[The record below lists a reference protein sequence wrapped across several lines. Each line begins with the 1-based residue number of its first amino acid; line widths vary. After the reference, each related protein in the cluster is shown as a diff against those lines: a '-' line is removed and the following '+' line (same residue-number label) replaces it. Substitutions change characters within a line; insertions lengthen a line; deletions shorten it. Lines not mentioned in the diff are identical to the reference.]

1 MNNKEVMKIALEAIN
16 LWHWTGETHLLM
28 PAHDALRDRLAQ
40 PEMSQFK
47 FQEYG
52 PDNWGDSQVTK
63 PEFVAEQKTTNE
75 ALRTMVNSQRKEWVG
90 LTDAEIEG
98 AIDEDFAFGLGN
110 GNLSNEYVIR
120 YARVIEAK
128 LKEKNGN

>member
-1 MNNKEVMKIALEAIN
+1 MNNKEVMKIALEAIH

-90 LTDAEIEG
+90 MTN
-98 AIDEDFAFGLGN
+98 DELLDIADMVYADDLELLQ
-110 GNLSNEYVIR
+110 NLQ
-120 YARVIEAK
+120 AK
-128 LKEKNGN
+128 LKEKNDND